1 MPGAS
6 KATRRLPPKLK
17 AWGWGEDG
25 EPGIQRNLRLATHTH
40 LFLQLAPGRSRL
52 APRSLAPTRVK
63 VPFVTLPAT
72 RAPRERVTGLR
83 KAHTHLVSG
92 AQSPP
97 EIVSRSA
104 PRIISPRLRGRSQG
118 RSLPRSPPAP
128 PAFRSLA
135 WRAASE
141 APRRRQAEPIGASG
155 QLPPHPRASLLL
167 LLKDRPERVYV
178 EPCKLP
184 ARDFAISQ
192 EIRTCACKRG
202 HGAAGPTKRISS

>member
-1 MPGAS
+1 M
-6 KATRRLPPKLK
+6 KETR
-17 AWGWGEDG
+17 
-25 EPGIQRNLRLATHTH
+25 TH
-40 LFLQLAPGRSRL
+40 LSLQFAPERSRL

-72 RAPRERVTGLR
+72 RAPRARACVSGLR
-83 KAHTHLVSG
+83 KAHTHLVSR
-92 AQSPP
+92 AQSPAGILRGP
-97 EIVSRSA
+97 A
-104 PRIISPRLRGRSQG
+104 PRITSPRPRPGSQG

-128 PAFRSLA
+128 RAFRNPA

-155 QLPPHPRASLLL
+155 QLPPRPPASLLL
-167 LLKDRPERVYV
+167 LLKGPPERVYV

-202 HGAAGPTKRISS
+202 HGAAGPTKRISELSVGGGGSEETLLRVQI